1 MLNYYED
8 IILNLVSTLL
18 SFVSFILTFSFH
30 MKEVIEILVR
40 FLSHISSRLI
50 IIPLT
55 SKYHPI
61 LHITDT
67 VECHHTLIHTGYN

>member
-30 MKEVIEILVR
+30 MKESYRNVGPFFVTYFIEIN
-40 FLSHISSRLI
+40 
-50 IIPLT
+50 
-55 SKYHPI
+55 
-61 LHITDT
+61 
-67 VECHHTLIHTGYN
+67 HHTFNLQISPNIIY

>member
-30 MKEVIEILVR
+30 MKESYRNVGPFFVTYFIEIN
-40 FLSHISSRLI
+40 
-50 IIPLT
+50 
-55 SKYHPI
+55 
-61 LHITDT
+61 
-67 VECHHTLIHTGYN
+67 HHTFNL